1 MVEKHNQGIKA
12 LYRSRSEMIED
23 KKKKGDIKYNWWT
36 KTKYCKPYTSIL
48 FVPPTPHGVLANM
61 MRKREQF
68 LNENSKMH
76 IKIVEKGGIKFKNFI
91 VKADP
96 FQKSKCETK
105 CPFCQA
111 QPQLKVKENS
121 IGLCT
126 TPNVG
131 YRIKCDTCKASYEG
145 ETARLAKT
153 RIREHLDDL
162 IKQKPA
168 SPLIKHINTHH
179 PEDGGKT
186 QFSVEVTGRFSSALS
201 RQSDEAVRIR
211 NSAKASTKFM
221 NSKHEFNAAP
231 IRRLAV
237 LKSHESTY

>member
-1 MVEKHNQGIKA
+1 MVENHNQGIKA
-12 LYRSRSEMIED
+12 LYRNRSEMIED
-23 KKKKGDIKYNWWT
+23 KKKKGDVKYNWWS
-36 KTKYCKPYTSIL
+36 KGKGSKPYTSIL
-48 FVPPTPHGVLANM
+48 FVPPTPHGVLAKE
-61 MRKREQF
+61 MRKREQS
-68 LNENSKMH
+68 LNQNNNMH
-76 IKIVEKGGIKFKNFI
+76 IKIVEKGGIKFKNFV

-96 FQKSKCETK
+96 FPKSKCEYK
-105 CPFCQA
+105 CPFCQP
-111 QPQLKVKENS
+111 QPQLKVQENS
-121 IGLCT
+121 IDLCT

-131 YRIKCDTCKASYEG
+131 YRIKCDTCKATYEG

-162 IKQKPA
+162 LKQKSG
-168 SPLIKHINTHH
+168 SPLIKHINNHY
-179 PEDGGKT
+179 PLEGGQT

-211 NSAKASTKFM
+211 NSAKASTNFM

-237 LKSHESTY
+237 LRTHAGT